1 MDKYELGVKAG
12 LVWQTLNKHGS
23 LTFEQLQEE
32 TMLSTEMLAAAI
44 GWLAREN
51 KIFSF
56 DDEGIPC
63 FYVFIEH
70 YYY

>member
-32 TMLSTEMLAAAI
+32 TMLGTEMLAAAI
-44 GWLAREN
+44 GWLARED
-51 KIFSF
+51 KIFFSF
-56 DDEGIPC
+56 DHEGITS
-63 FYVFIEH
+63 FYVFVEH
-70 YYY
+70 YY